1 VGKKLGSKGI
11 RSAVFVIILSIL
23 AVWVLQLKLE
33 LDNFAAITEIA

>member
-1 VGKKLGSKGI
+1 MGRKLGGKGI

-33 LDNFAAITEIA
+33 FDNFPAITEIA